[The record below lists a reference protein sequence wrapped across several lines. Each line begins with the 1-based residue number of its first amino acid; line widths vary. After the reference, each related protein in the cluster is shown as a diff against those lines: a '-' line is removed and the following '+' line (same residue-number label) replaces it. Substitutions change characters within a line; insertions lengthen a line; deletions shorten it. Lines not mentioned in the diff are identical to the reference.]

1 MLENFSPE
9 IRSLGNGFS
18 IYFLCGTLHFFLH
31 FLLRWIFKMCMP
43 EPWLKGGGK
52 RRSKNDWITFT
63 KKKPKELK
71 KKWKVSCFGSFG
83 VFWFVFKATFFKV
96 I

>member
-1 MLENFSPE
+1 MD
-9 IRSLGNGFS
+9 
-18 IYFLCGTLHFFLH
+18 FLYVFYEEWYTFFLH
-31 FLLRWIFKMCMP
+31 FLPRWIFKMCMP

-71 KKWKVSCFGSFG
+71 KKWKVSCFGSFIR
-83 VFWFVFKATFFKV
+83 VFFLIFKAVFFEG
-96 I
+96 

>member
-1 MLENFSPE
+1 
-9 IRSLGNGFS
+9 
-18 IYFLCGTLHFFLH
+18 
-31 FLLRWIFKMCMP
+31 MCMP

-71 KKWKVSCFGSFG
+71 KKWKVSCFGSFS
-83 VFWFVFKATFFKV
+83 VLLLLLLVLKATFFKL